1 MKPFIASV
9 FLAALLSHHASAG
22 EGAAAVDAELADIM
36 RQWAH
41 VNYEIDGDEQEK
53 AFEALAKTANSY
65 SAAHP
70 DQAQG
75 FIWAGIV
82 HSSFAGAKGGL
93 GALGLAKEAKKDFEK
108 AIAIDGS
115 ALQGSAYT
123 SLGTL
128 YAQVPGWP
136 IGFGSDDKAQEL
148 FGKSLEINP
157 DGIDINYFYAQ
168 FLYDERKY
176 KKAKAHLLKAQAAV
190 PRVDRPL
197 ADKYRHQEIADLLA
211 KVERKLNRK

>member
-1 MKPFIASV
+1 MRLFIASA
-9 FLAALLSHHASAG
+9 FLAAVLSTNAS
-22 EGAAAVDAELADIM
+22 AAVDADLANIM

-41 VNYEIDGDEQEK
+41 VNYEIDGDDQEK
-53 AFEALAKTANSY
+53 AFENLAKEVALY
-65 SAAHP
+65 SESHP
-70 DQAQG
+70 GQAEG
-75 FIWAGIV
+75 YIWAGIV

-108 AIAIDGS
+108 AISIDGN

-136 IGFGSDDKAQEL
+136 VGFGSDKKAQEL
-148 FGKSLEINP
+148 FDKSLAINP

-176 KKAKAHLLKAQAAV
+176 EKAKAHLLKAQTAE
-190 PRVDRPL
+190 PRADRPL
-197 ADKYRHQEIADLLA
+197 ADKYRQQEVSELLT
-211 KVERKLNRK
+211 KVERKLSRK

>member
-1 MKPFIASV
+1 MKPVIASL
-9 FLAALLSHHASAG
+9 FFAALMSHSVSA
-22 EGAAAVDAELADIM
+22 EVDADLANIM

-41 VNYEIDGDEQEK
+41 VNYEIEGKDQEK
-53 AFEALAKTANSY
+53 AFEQLAQDANTYAQS
-65 SAAHP
+65 HP
-70 DQAQG
+70 ELAEG
-75 FIWAGIV
+75 YIWAGII
-82 HSSFAGAKGGL
+82 HSSYAGAKGGL

-108 AIAIDGS
+108 AIAIDGN

-136 IGFGSDDKAQEL
+136 IGFGSDKEAQKL
-148 FGKSLEINP
+148 FDKSLEINP

-168 FLYDERKY
+168 FLYDERDY
-176 KKAKAHLLKAQAAV
+176 KKAKMHLLKAQAAQ

-197 ADKYRHQEIADLLA
+197 ADKYRHEEVDVLLA
-211 KVERKLNRK
+211 KVERKLRRK